1 MSAVLAAGL
10 VFSLTACS
18 TGTSGTD
25 KNGTQGGNSAA
36 GESSGPDGGTA
47 KGRFMEEE
55 IELPEEIR
63 DNGFVDVVQREDGSL
78 EFAIPFAEKT
88 ATKYIYDGA
97 AWTKGE
103 AVPVPEGIR
112 PAKMII
118 GEDGKDYYGGYD
130 DNYVFHV
137 WTQNESGQSEE
148 LYADLFKVPEG
159 KSYGLLPDFV
169 SVLKDG
175 QLLVSDSSEAQVF
188 QPDGKR
194 IMAFSQDF
202 MGLDIRI
209 PALVSGNEYLTI
221 SNQKIVRYSLESGQQ
236 TGSFDLPDKKE
247 DSFREMPLFVGKDG
261 SLYAATSGGLYR
273 TERDG
278 TIWEQ
283 IIDGNLNSMGRQDL
297 YMRSFYEGNDGDYYG
312 VFSNSE
318 SRMILLHFY
327 YDETVDTVPPET
339 LTVYSLRDN
348 PTVRQAAAVLQKNN
362 PQIRVDF
369 RVAVENSEEE
379 VTEDV
384 IRALNTELLNHKGA
398 DVLILDGLPADSYKK
413 KGILADLTPV
423 LADIKGELLSN
434 VVNSS
439 TDQDGKLYA
448 IPARIRV
455 PVIFGDPK
463 AQEALMSIDAMG
475 EYEGTPPLLTPDIY
489 ENVLRLTGYLN
500 YTTLFSDDGT
510 IDSETLA
517 RWLTSVKSAGEKSQV
532 KVEFSQ
538 SEMETLNVNNYVLPD
553 GFGRQGD
560 YNVATDRCAAGVE
573 LMDSIDSMM
582 LTYTAVEMK
591 QTKLASAGRLY
602 LPSVTV
608 GINSSSEN
616 KEAAEEFIRTLLGSE
631 VQNES
636 LNDGFAVRTGSLD
649 TWIDME
655 KDISVGLSSGEGI
668 MLSGVWPDEQKR
680 TEIIDFVRIAEIP
693 VVIDQQV
700 LQMVIDGSK
709 DYLEGK
715 ETVDQAVQAIENK
728 IKLYRS
734 ERE

>member
-1 MSAVLAAGL
+1 MI
-10 VFSLTACS
+10 
-18 TGTSGTD
+18 TS
-25 KNGTQGGNSAA
+25 
-36 GESSGPDGGTA
+36 
-47 KGRFMEEE
+47 
-55 IELPEEIR
+55 
-63 DNGFVDVVQREDGSL
+63 
-78 EFAIPFAEKT
+78 
-88 ATKYIYDGA
+88 
-97 AWTKGE
+97 
-103 AVPVPEGIR
+103 
-112 PAKMII
+112 
-118 GEDGKDYYGGYD
+118 EDGKDYYGGFD
-130 DNYVFHV
+130 DDYVFHV

-159 KSYGLLPDFV
+159 KSYGLIPDFV

-423 LADIKGELLSN
+423 LADIKGELLPN
-434 VVNSS
+434 VVNGS
-439 TDQDGKLYA
+439 TDQDGKIYA

-573 LMDSIDSMM
+573 LMNSIDSMM

-616 KEAAEEFIRTLLGSE
+616 KEAAEEFIRTLFGSE

-655 KDISVGLSSGEGI
+655 KDVSVGLSSGDGI
-668 MLSGVWPDEQKR
+668 MLSGEWPDVQKR
-680 TEIIDFVRIAEIP
+680 TEIIDFVRMAEIP